1 MITVLK
7 WGAMYGMLE
16 EGEKI
21 RTEAVQLG
29 EQLIVPGDKISKI
42 GRKARSTF
50 EMQDGF
56 WLEYVGRVD
65 RTLLFV
71 SRPTGANGDPWYYAF
86 HYVDPETLIIG
97 SEHGCR
103 DIVPDEI
110 QFAVLR

>member
-16 EGEKI
+16 EGKSI
-21 RTEAVQLG
+21 RPEAVQLG
-29 EQLIVPGDKISKI
+29 EQLIVPRDRITKI
-42 GRKARSTF
+42 GSKARTSF

-97 SEHGCR
+97 SAHGCK
-103 DIVPDEI
+103 DIVPDVV
-110 QFAVLR
+110 QFV